1 MIRLEAQQTMFVPTR
16 KMSPRMDFESLYNAL
31 SPLNKIPITQVS
43 MLYEKINNLIHLLI
57 RDIRGYTVT

>member
-16 KMSPRMDFESLYNAL
+16 KISPRMDCESLYNAL
-31 SPLNKIPITQVS
+31 SPLNEIPITQVS